1 MSPQWPPVMGCLTK
15 SKWFLSTLYA
25 TILFLQKTNKN
36 VGVNTDDSLERYL
49 LRYYHV
55 ALGTSG

>member
-1 MSPQWPPVMGCLTK
+1 MGCLTK